1 MSKHTQTVC
10 QLSSAVTHR
19 ECKERLRVEET
30 LYVCACLV
38 HQVTGMCLCG
48 QQCSEQQDLAEI
60 FLWREA
66 IASRDLTEWKE
77 NKSLKQDIL
86 RGKPEWDVDAGEIFF
101 TKNWFTVSVLM
112 KSFVMMRW
120 RIRQEFI
127 TCSVTIDEI
136 LGGNKL
142 RKGKRSFFVHPAE
155 RLSGRWSSHL
165 KWPWFDFM
173 GKLLFVKNVKIF
185 EHFAGILHG
194 RKHVSR
200 RNAVSKY
207 IQWCV
212 KVLTP
217 SSFLIILYVCHT

>member
-1 MSKHTQTVC
+1 
-10 QLSSAVTHR
+10 
-19 ECKERLRVEET
+19 
-30 LYVCACLV
+30 
-38 HQVTGMCLCG
+38 MCLCG

-101 TKNWFTVSVLM
+101 TKKLIHCVCL
-112 KSFVMMRW
+112 
-120 RIRQEFI
+120 
-127 TCSVTIDEI
+127 DEK
-136 LGGNKL
+136 LRDDEVKNKAGVYHLQCNDWWDPGGGNKL

-155 RLSGRWSSHL
+155 RLLGRWSSHL

-185 EHFAGILHG
+185 EHFAGILYPS
-194 RKHVSR
+194 RNVSR
-200 RNAVSKY
+200 GNAVSKY

-217 SSFLIILYVCHT
+217 SSFPIILYVCHT